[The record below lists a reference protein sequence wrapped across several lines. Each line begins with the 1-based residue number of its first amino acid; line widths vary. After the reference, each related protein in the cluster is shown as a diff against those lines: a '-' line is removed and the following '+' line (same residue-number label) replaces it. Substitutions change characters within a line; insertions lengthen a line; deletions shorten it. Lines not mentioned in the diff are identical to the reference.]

1 MNTKLIEQLQN
12 LERQLFILEMDDF
25 AYCHGNGLTIRELKA
40 QIANIKSQLQA

>member
-1 MNTKLIEQLQN
+1 MNTKLIEQLKN

>member
-1 MNTKLIEQLQN
+1 MNTKLIEQLKN

-40 QIANIKSQLQA
+40 QIENIKSQLQA